1 MPAGPVIAVVSWLA
15 SHLIL
20 WTLLAFLF
28 VGLVLFGVVDVGL
41 PGSAP
46 HDPASASR
54 PAQGAVP
61 PAAPVAGQ
69 MPPAAAVEPTPPQR
83 APPKM
88 IGGSL
93 PVYDVRGRDDMTRHT
108 PESGAFR
115 PPSAAAPATAA
126 PPGLDELLQRARRAY
141 WDGEFER
148 AEAAYMDAVTQYPG
162 EPDPFGELGNLYEA
176 MGKPALAQDAFF
188 EAAVRL
194 KERGQQEKLN
204 EVIRLLD
211 DKGDARAPL
220 LR

>member
-1 MPAGPVIAVVSWLA
+1 MN
-15 SHLIL
+15 
-20 WTLLAFLF
+20 
-28 VGLVLFGVVDVGL
+28 
-41 PGSAP
+41 
-46 HDPASASR
+46 
-54 PAQGAVP
+54 
-61 PAAPVAGQ
+61 
-69 MPPAAAVEPTPPQR
+69 AAAKKKAASPDTMVYG
-83 APPKM
+83 
-88 IGGSL
+88 IGGTGLS
-93 PVYDVRGRDDMTRHT
+93 VARHLER
-108 PESGAFR
+108 ESADAVFVDSR
-115 PPSAAAPATAA
+115 TA

-211 DKGDARAPL
+211 DKGDARASL